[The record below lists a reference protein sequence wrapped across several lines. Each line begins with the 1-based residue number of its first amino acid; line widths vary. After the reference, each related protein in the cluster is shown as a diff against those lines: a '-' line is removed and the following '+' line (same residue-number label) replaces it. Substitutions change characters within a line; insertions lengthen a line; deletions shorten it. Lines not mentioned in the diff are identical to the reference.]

1 MTALLERLLGR
12 LPIGWLQLTHNRT
25 RLIAALAG
33 VAFANLLIFMQL
45 GFLGALLRS
54 IGLPYEQMQ
63 AQLLIQASDA
73 NTLEDGSPLP
83 RQRMFE
89 ALAVDGVEGAV
100 PLFIGRLDWKQPD
113 GTVRGLQVFGVD
125 PSADTFRDAAINA
138 ARSELTRADV
148 AIIDRGTRNVPKAV
162 FQTIDA
168 GRPHAF
174 EARGRTLTI
183 VGTFTIGAASRLTA
197 T

>member
-73 NTLEDGSPLP
+73 NTLEDGSPCP
-83 RQRMFE
+83 AAHVRGARSRRR
-89 ALAVDGVEGAV
+89 GGAV

-113 GTVRGLQVFGVD
+113 GTVGGCRCSGSTRRPTPSGRGNQRCPLRVD
-125 PSADTFRDAAINA
+125 ASRRRHHRPGNPQ
-138 ARSELTRADV
+138 RAEGRVPD
-148 AIIDRGTRNVPKAV
+148 DRRGTAACLRGA
-162 FQTIDA
+162 
-168 GRPHAF
+168 RP
-174 EARGRTLTI
+174 GP
-183 VGTFTIGAASRLTA
+183 
-197 T
+197 